1 MRKRS
6 LVLGLL
12 LVVVAGGAGLTMQH
26 IVRTRQPAP
35 VAPPPPAIPVVA
47 AAVMSHEVPIYL
59 QGVGTV
65 IAYNNVVVRS
75 QITGQITSINYIQ
88 GQTVHTGDL
97 LAQIDPRPYQAQL
110 DQATANRDR
119 DQAQLVNAQ
128 ANLAR
133 YSPLAAKGYATS
145 QLVDTQKAQIAQLQS
160 MIKSDE
166 AVIENAKINLG
177 YTRLT
182 APIDG
187 VTGIRQVDV
196 GNIIHPTDPAGLVDL
211 TQIQPI
217 SVLFTLPEQSFIQ
230 IQQQMGKGPLAVMAF
245 SLDGTTELDQG
256 KLDLID
262 NQIVQTTGTIRLRAE
277 FPNAQKRL
285 WPGELINARLLI
297 DTRPNGLTIAAS
309 AVQQGPNGPYV
320 YAIDSDGNAQMR
332 AVKISQITAG
342 QALVDSGL
350 AANES
355 IVIDGQYKLQPGAH
369 VVVLHGNAAQQVSQ
383 QSAVEQE
390 IP

>member
-1 MRKRS
+1 MRKRPMI
-6 LVLGLL
+6 LAVL
-12 LVVVAGGAGLTMQH
+12 LVAAGGFGLAMQH
-26 IVRTRQPAP
+26 VVRARQPAP
-35 VAPPPPAIPVVA
+35 PAPPPPGIPVVA
-47 AAVMSHEVPIYL
+47 GTVSSHDVPIYL
-59 QGVGTV
+59 RGVGTV
-65 IAYNNVVVRS
+65 IAYNNDIVRS
-75 QITGQITSINYIQ
+75 QITGQLISVNFTQ

-110 DQATANRDR
+110 DQATANLDR
-119 DQAQLVNAQ
+119 DKAQLANAQ

-133 YSPLAAKGYATS
+133 YTPLEAKGYATS
-145 QLVDTQKAQIAQLQS
+145 QLVDTQKAQVAQLEAL
-160 MIKSDE
+160 IKSDE
-166 AVIENAKINLG
+166 AVIENANINLG

-187 VTGIRQVDV
+187 VTGIRQTDA
-196 GNIIHPTDPAGLVDL
+196 GNIIHPTDPAGLVDV

-217 SVLFTLPEQSFIQ
+217 SVLFTLPEQNFVE
-230 IQQQMGKGPLAVMAF
+230 IQQQMAKAPLTVMAY
-245 SLDGTTELDQG
+245 SQDGTTLLDQG

-277 FPNAQKRL
+277 FPNAQRHL

-297 DTRPNGLTIAAS
+297 DTRHNGLTINAS
-309 AVQQGPNGPYV
+309 AVQQGPSGQYV
-320 YAIDSDGNAQMR
+320 YAIGSDGNVQMR
-332 AVKISQITAG
+332 PVKISQIIAG

-350 AANES
+350 SANES
-355 IVIDGQYKLQPGAH
+355 VVVDGQYKLQPGAH
-369 VVVLHGNAAQQVSQ
+369 VEVLHGKAAQQVNQ

>member
-1 MRKRS
+1 MI
-6 LVLGLL
+6 LAIL
-12 LVVVAGGAGLTMQH
+12 LVVAGFGLTVQH
-26 IVRTRQPAP
+26 VVDARQSAP
-35 VAPPPPAIPVVA
+35 PSPPPPGIPVVA
-47 AAVMSHEVPIYL
+47 GTVTSQDVPIYL
-59 QGVGTV
+59 RGVGTV
-65 IAYNNVVVRS
+65 IAFNNVVVRS
-75 QITGQITSINYIQ
+75 QITGQITQIAFTQ
-88 GQTVHTGDL
+88 GQTVHAGDL
-97 LAQIDPRPYQAQL
+97 LAQIDPRPYQAQV

-119 DQAQLVNAQ
+119 DQAQLANAQ

-133 YSPLAAKGYATS
+133 YTPLAAKGYATS
-145 QLVDTQKAQIAQLQS
+145 QLVDTQKAQIAQLES
-160 MIKSDE
+160 MVKSDE

-187 VTGIRQVDV
+187 VTGIRQIDQ

-217 SVLFTLPEQSFIQ
+217 SVLFTLPEQNLIE
-230 IQQQMGKGPLAVMAF
+230 IQQQMAKGPLTVMAF
-245 SLDGTTELDQG
+245 SQDGKTQLDQG

-277 FPNAQKRL
+277 FPNAQRHL

-297 DTRPNGLTIAAS
+297 DTRHDGLTIASS
-309 AVQQGPNGPYV
+309 AVQQGPNGPFV
-320 YAIDSDGNAQMR
+320 YAIDSGGNVQMR
-332 AVKISQITAG
+332 PVQISQVSGG

-355 IVIDGQYKLQPGAH
+355 VVIDGQYKLQPGAH
-369 VVVLHGNAAQQVSQ
+369 VELLHGKAAQQVGQ

>member
-1 MRKRS
+1 MRKR
-6 LVLGLL
+6 LVILAILLVAAGLGLTVKH
-12 LVVVAGGAGLTMQH
+12 VVDAS
-26 IVRTRQPAP
+26 QPALP
-35 VAPPPPAIPVVA
+35 SPPPPAIPVVA
-47 AAVMSHEVPIYL
+47 GTVSSQDVPIYL
-59 QGVGTV
+59 RGVGTV

-75 QITGQITSINYIQ
+75 QITGQVTQITFTQ

-97 LAQIDPRPYQAQL
+97 LAEIDPRPYQAQV

-119 DQAQLVNAQ
+119 DQAQLANAQ

-133 YSPLAAKGYATS
+133 YTPLAAKGYATS
-145 QLVDTQKAQIAQLQS
+145 QLVDTQKAQIAQLES

-187 VTGIRQVDV
+187 VTGIRQIDQ

-211 TQIQPI
+211 TQVQPI
-217 SVLFTLPEQSFIQ
+217 SVLFTLPEQNLIE
-230 IQQQMGKGPLAVMAF
+230 IQQQMAKGPLTVMAF
-245 SLDGTTELDQG
+245 SQDGTVQLDQG

-277 FPNAQKRL
+277 FPNAQRHL

-297 DTRPNGLTIAAS
+297 DTRHDGLTIAAS

-320 YAIDSDGNAQMR
+320 YAIGPDGNVQMR
-332 AVKISQITAG
+332 TVEIAQVSG
-342 QALVDSGL
+342 GRALLDSGL

-355 IVIDGQYKLQPGAH
+355 VVVDGQYKLQPGAH
-369 VVVLHGNAAQQVSQ
+369 VEVLHGKAAQQTSQ